1 MDAIL
6 LRMPTYDYARPAVTV
21 DTAVF
26 RGPSHARELLLVRR
40 GVDPYAGMWALP
52 GGFLE
57 LDEPLDHCARREL
70 AEETGLSPAGRFAH
84 VGAYGDPG
92 RDPRGWTVTVLFA
105 VAMGEGEPDA
115 VAGGDDAAEAAWH
128 PVAELPSLAFDHERL
143 VRDAAA
149 WIASH

>member
-1 MDAIL
+1 
-6 LRMPTYDYARPAVTV
+6 MPTYDYPRPAVTV

-26 RGPSHARELLLVRR
+26 RGPSLARELLLVRR
-40 GVDPYAGMWALP
+40 GADPYAGMWALP

-57 LDEPLDHCARREL
+57 PDEPLDHCARREL
-70 AEETGLSPAGRFAH
+70 VEETGLSPAGLFAH

-115 VAGGDDAAEAAWH
+115 VEGGDDAAKAAWH
-128 PVAELPSLAFDHERL
+128 PLAELPVLAFDHERL
-143 VRDAAA
+143 TRDAAA
-149 WIASH
+149 WIASR